1 MKRIAVDIGGTFT
14 DIVYIDENTM
24 QIEVDKVRS
33 TPWDIGQAVLDAIN
47 KIKVNMS
54 EVDLFI
60 HGTTA
65 GINTI
70 VQKKGS
76 KIGLINTK
84 GFTDVLEMGRGDKKE
99 LYDYMWKKPEPL
111 VPRYLRM
118 AVSERTNYRGEI
130 IEKIDEKEALEIIKK
145 LKGYGIEAIAVCLLH
160 SYMNPENE
168 RRLGEIIKEA
178 WPEVTLALSHLVARE
193 VREYERTSTAVINA
207 YIEKAVVN
215 YLSRLSENL
224 KEAGFLGQLL
234 VLGPSGVLGIDAVRE
249 KAIYTLASG
258 PIGGA
263 AGAAY
268 LAGLCGMKDLVT
280 MDVGGTSFDV
290 SVIKDGANLERH
302 QTEIMGYPVLMA
314 GMDIRPIGAGGGSI
328 ARVDDAGLLTVGP
341 ESAGANP
348 GPMAYGIGGT
358 EPTVTDAALVNG
370 LIDPNYFLGGEIRLS
385 LDLAKKGV
393 SDIASKLGLSL
404 HEAADG
410 ILSVARNNMTTA
422 TMEILV
428 GQGFDPRDFALMSY
442 GGAGG
447 IFATNLAK
455 DMSISRVIIP
465 PEPGVF
471 SARGILAMDL
481 VHTYA
486 NAYVQAMDEINFK
499 ELEEIYRNM
508 EKRAF
513 KMLIAEGIS
522 KDAMEFERS
531 LDICYEGQR
540 YYIETPVPIGKLD
553 ENDKMIIE
561 IRNSFERLYEIR
573 YGHLMKAPLRT
584 ISARLKAMGK
594 IKEIPVSEIKQGK
607 KIPRIAI
614 KRKRKVYLE
623 GHFVESS
630 IYERSELLSGNLID
644 GPAIIEEPFHTTV
657 VMPGQTLQVDK
668 LGNLVIYTHR
678 NK

>member
-14 DIVYIDENTM
+14 DIVYIDETTM
-24 QIEVDKVRS
+24 QIIVDKVRS
-33 TPWDIGQAVLDAIN
+33 TPWDIGQAVLDAIK

-76 KIGLINTK
+76 QIGLITTK
-84 GFTDVLEMGRGDKKE
+84 GFADVLEMARGNKKE
-99 LYDYMWKKPEPL
+99 LYDYMWKKPKPL

-118 AVSERTNYRGEI
+118 EVNERTNHLGEI
-130 IEKIDEKEALEIIKK
+130 IEKLDEKEAEEVIKK
-145 LKGYGIEAIAVCLLH
+145 LKECGVEAIAVCLLH
-160 SYMNPENE
+160 SYVNPENE
-168 RRLGEIIKEA
+168 RRLGEIIKEV
-178 WPEVTLALSHLVARE
+178 WPDVPYALSHLVARE
-193 VREYERTSTAVINA
+193 MREYERTSTTVINA

-215 YLSRLSENL
+215 YLSRLSEKL
-224 KEAGFLGQLL
+224 KEEGFLGQLL
-234 VLGPSGVLGIDAVRE
+234 VLGPSGVLGVDAVRE

-268 LAGLCGMKDLVT
+268 LAGLCGVKDLVT

-290 SVIKDGANLERH
+290 SVIKDGVNVEKH

-328 ARVDDAGLLTVGP
+328 ARVDAAGLLTVGP
-341 ESAGANP
+341 ESAGAHP
-348 GPMAYGIGGT
+348 GPMAYGMGGT

-370 LIDPNYFLGGEIRLS
+370 LIDPDYFLGGEIRLN

-393 SDIASKLGLSL
+393 SDIATKLGLNL
-404 HEAADG
+404 NKAADG

-447 IFATNLAK
+447 IFATSLAK

-465 PEPGVF
+465 PAPGVF
-471 SARGILAMDL
+471 SARGILAMNL
-481 VHTYA
+481 VHTDVH
-486 NAYVQAMDEINFK
+486 AYVQAMDELDMQ
-499 ELEEIYRNM
+499 ELERVYKNM
-508 EKRAF
+508 ENSAF
-513 KMLIAEGIS
+513 KMLIAEGIF
-522 KDAMEFERS
+522 KNAMEFQRS

-540 YYIETPVPIGKLD
+540 YYIETPLPIGKLD
-553 ENDKMIIE
+553 GNSNMIIK
-561 IRNSFERLYEIR
+561 IRNSFERLYETR
-573 YGHLMKAPLRT
+573 YGHLMQAPLRT
-584 ISARLKAMGK
+584 MNARLKAMGK
-594 IKEIPVSEIKQGK
+594 IKEIPLSEAKPGK
-607 KIPRIAI
+607 KIPRTAI
-614 KRKRKVYLE
+614 KKKRKVYLE
-623 GHFVESS
+623 GDFVESS
-630 IYERSELLSGNLID
+630 IYERSWLLSGNSID

-657 VMPGQTLQVDK
+657 VMPGETLQVDK
-668 LGNLVIYTHR
+668 LGNLIIFSGDA
-678 NK
+678 

>member
-14 DIVYIDENTM
+14 DIVYIDESTM
-24 QIEVDKVRS
+24 QIAVDKVRS
-33 TPWDIGQAVLDAIN
+33 TPWDIGQAVLDAIH

-76 KIGLINTK
+76 KIGLIATK
-84 GFTDVLEMGRGDKKE
+84 GFTDVLEMARGNKKE
-99 LYDYMWKKPEPL
+99 LYDYMWKKPKPL
-111 VPRYLRM
+111 VPRFLRLG
-118 AVSERTNYRGEI
+118 VSERTNHLGEI
-130 IEKIDEKEALEIIKK
+130 IEKLDEEEAKEVIKK
-145 LKGYGIEAIAVCLLH
+145 LKVYRVEAIAVCLLQ
-160 SYMNPENE
+160 SYVNPENE
-168 RRLGEIIKEA
+168 RRLGEIIKEV

-193 VREYERTSTAVINA
+193 MREYERTSTTVINA
-207 YIEKAVVN
+207 YIEKAVVH

-234 VLGPSGVLGIDAVRE
+234 VLGPSGVLGVDAVKE

-268 LAGLCGMKDLVT
+268 LARLCGIRDLVT

-290 SVIKDGANLERH
+290 SVIKDGVNIEKH

-314 GMDIRPIGAGGGSI
+314 GMDIRTIGAGGGSI
-328 ARVDDAGLLTVGP
+328 ARVDAAGLLTVGP

-348 GPMAYGIGGT
+348 GPMAYGMGGA

-370 LIDPNYFLGGEIRLS
+370 LIDPNYFLGGEIRLD

-393 SDIASKLGLSL
+393 SDIANKLGLSL
-404 HEAADG
+404 NKAADG

-447 IFATNLAK
+447 IFASNIAK

-465 PEPGVF
+465 LAPGVF
-471 SARGILAMDL
+471 SARGILAMNL
-481 VHTYA
+481 VHTDAY
-486 NAYVQAMDEINFK
+486 AYVRAMEELNFQ
-499 ELEEIYRNM
+499 ELEGIYGNM
-508 EKRAF
+508 EDSAS
-513 KMLIAEGIS
+513 KMLMAEGIS
-522 KDAMEFERS
+522 KDNMEFERS
-531 LDICYEGQR
+531 LDLCYEGQR
-540 YYIETPVPIGKLD
+540 YYIETPFPFGKLK
-553 ENDKMIIE
+553 EHGKMTIE
-561 IRNSFERLYEIR
+561 IRDSFERLYEIR

-584 ISARLKAMGK
+584 INARLKVTGK
-594 IKEIPVSEIKQGK
+594 IKEIPQSEMKQGK
-607 KIPRIAI
+607 KIQRMAI

-623 GHFVESS
+623 GDFIESQ
-630 IYERSELLSGNLID
+630 IYERSGLLYGNTIQ
-644 GPAIIEEPFHTTV
+644 GPAIIEEPFHTTL

-668 LGNLVIYTHR
+668 LGNLIILM
-678 NK
+678 